1 MSFLPCFRHRGSL
14 STNVP
19 SESLAQRGNFL
30 NVLHATTRAQASQ
43 IIDSSASDHITG
55 TYHFLTTYSPGA
67 ANLKV
72 KIADGSLPPVA
83 GKGKYSHL
91 CFYYPRTY
99 FTCSEIVLQ
108 FVVHQ
113 SIDKNLKLFS
123 QNSFPLIAPFKIC
136 HRGRRLAVL
145 RSARDSTTLRRL
157 LLVTSVTLLT
167 LHLSVRPEKLCY
179 DIIGWVIPIS
189 LYKTVVSFY
198 LF

>member
-67 ANLKV
+67 ANLQV

-83 GKGKYSHL
+83 GKG
-91 CFYYPRTY
+91 
-99 FTCSEIVLQ
+99 
-108 FVVHQ
+108 
-113 SIDKNLKLFS
+113 SIHISASIILEPILHVPKLSCNLLSISQLTKTSKLFS